1 MNRRTFLLGGL
12 GVLATALGGGT
23 WFIRQP
29 KFGKAPSGERLARI
43 KASPHY
49 VNGKFQCLEP
59 IKTATDKEENYV
71 LGKVKF
77 FLQDKSALFPKQPI
91 PSKKTDL
98 KSLSPYEDFVVWMG
112 HSTFYMQLSGKRI
125 LIDPVFSDYAS
136 PVFFINKAFEGSNIY
151 TAEDFPEID
160 VLAIS
165 HDHWDHLDYASIM
178 SLRPKIREIVCPLG
192 VGEYFEQWGFEPE
205 HLHEEDWYTE
215 IPLAKNFSVH
225 ILPSQHYSGRFTT
238 PNNTQWCGFAFVT
251 PNRRVFCSGDGGYGS
266 HFKEIGNRFGG
277 FDLALMENGQYNE
290 KWHRIH
296 LLPEHT
302 AQACVD
308 VGAKQV
314 ITSHHGKFALA
325 LHPWEQPYLD
335 MVAVSKAKPYEW
347 LTPRLGEIAY
357 IGKVGQIFTSWW
369 EEILK

>member
-1 MNRRTFLLGGL
+1 MNRRTFLLGSL
-12 GVLATALGGGT
+12 GALAAVAGGGA
-23 WFIRQP
+23 WFVHQP
-29 KFGKAPSGERLARI
+29 KFGKSPSGRRLERI

-49 VNGKFQCLEP
+49 VNGRFQCLEP
-59 IKTATDKEENYV
+59 VETVADKEENYV

-77 FLQDKSALFPKQPI
+77 FLQDKSALFPQEPM
-91 PSKKTDL
+91 PSHKTNLKKLPLT
-98 KSLSPYEDFVVWMG
+98 EDIVVWMG

-125 LIDPVFSDYAS
+125 LIDPVLSDYAS
-136 PVFFINKAFEGSNIY
+136 PVFFINKSFPGSNIY

-160 VLAIS
+160 VLAIT

-178 SLRPKIREIVCPLG
+178 ALRPKIREIVCPLG
-192 VGEYFEQWGFEPE
+192 VGEYFEEWGFPLDS
-205 HLHEEDWYTE
+205 LHEEDWFTE
-215 IPLAKNFSVH
+215 IKLAENFSVH

-238 PNNTQWCGFAFVT
+238 PNNTEWCGFAFVT
-251 PNRRVFCSGDGGYGS
+251 PKHRVFVSGDGGYGG
-266 HFKEIGNRFGG
+266 HFKEIGKRFNG

-308 VGAKQV
+308 VGAKQI

-325 LHPWEQPYLD
+325 LHSWEQPYLD
-335 MVAVSKAKPYEW
+335 MAEASKGRPYEW
-347 LTPRLGEIAY
+347 LTPRIGELVR
-357 IGKVGQIFTSWW
+357 IGDSGQHFAPWW
-369 EEILK
+369 EQIM